1 MKNKGERLKTFSV
14 KKLLLT
20 ILCTVIVSVFI
31 GSTILFVG
39 SVPQWLQSEVITG
52 MEKGSESL
60 VEIGKSYQVGY
71 EQIEESF
78 KEDKALYGEDYPSEE
93 IFLMQLINIFSTNGI
108 MQVYSLS
115 FLIGIALGT
124 IIYIVAVQNIKEKQI
139 LIELV
144 VAFVVLFILMMLINL
159 GYETLINKAIQS
171 INPTDV
177 TYSTYIYDL
186 ESNNVLIPYIIVAAV
201 IYIGN
206 MIRQKMITN
215 KLNKQL
221 NTK

>member
-1 MKNKGERLKTFSV
+1 MKNKGERLKTFSL
-14 KKLLLT
+14 KKLLLI

-31 GSTILFVG
+31 GSTILFIG
-39 SVPQWLQSEVITG
+39 SVPQWIQSEIITG
-52 MEKGSESL
+52 MEKGSEAL
-60 VEIGKSYQVGY
+60 TEIGKSYQFTY

-78 KEDKALYGEDYPSEE
+78 KEDKALYGEDYPSEGL
-93 IFLMQLINIFSTNGI
+93 FLMQLLNIFSTNRI

-124 IIYIVAVQNIKEKQI
+124 IIYIVAVQNIKWKQI
-139 LIELV
+139 LIELA
-144 VAFVVLFILMMLINL
+144 VAFVVLFVLMMLINL
-159 GYETLINKAIQS
+159 GYETIINKAIQS
-171 INPTDV
+171 VNPTDV

-221 NTK
+221 NNK

>member
-1 MKNKGERLKTFSV
+1 MKNKGERLKTFSL

-31 GSTILFVG
+31 GSTILFIG
-39 SVPQWLQSEVITG
+39 SVPQWIQSEIITG
-52 MEKGSESL
+52 MEKGSEAL
-60 VEIGKSYQVGY
+60 TEIGKSYQFTY

-93 IFLMQLINIFSTNGI
+93 LFLMQLLNIFSTNRI

-124 IIYIVAVQNIKEKQI
+124 IIYIVAVQNIKWKQI
-139 LIELV
+139 LIELA
-144 VAFVVLFILMMLINL
+144 VAFVVLFVLMMLINL
-159 GYETLINKAIQS
+159 GYETIINKAIQS
-171 INPTDV
+171 VNPTDV

-221 NTK
+221 NNK

>member
-1 MKNKGERLKTFSV
+1 MRSTEKTFSV
-14 KKLLLT
+14 KKFLLT

-39 SVPQWLQSEVITG
+39 SVPQWIQSEVITG

-60 VEIGKSYQVGY
+60 IEIGKNYQVGY
-71 EQIEESF
+71 EQMEESF
-78 KEDKALYGEDYPSEE
+78 KEDKSLYGEDYPSEE
-93 IFLMQLINIFSTNGI
+93 LFLIQLINIFSTNRI

-124 IIYIVAVQNIKEKQI
+124 IIYIVAIQNIKGKQI
-139 LIELV
+139 FIELL
-144 VAFVVLFILMMLINL
+144 VAFVVLFLLMMIINL
-159 GYETLINKAIQS
+159 GYKTLINKAIQS
-171 INPTDV
+171 VNPTDV

-186 ESNNVLIPYIIVAAV
+186 ESNNVLIPYIIVAVV

-206 MIRQKMITN
+206 IVRQKILTN
-215 KLNKQL
+215 KLNKEL
-221 NTK
+221 NKK

>member
-1 MKNKGERLKTFSV
+1 MRNQEKTFSV
-14 KKLLLT
+14 KKFLLT

-39 SVPQWLQSEVITG
+39 SVPQWIQSEVITG
-52 MEKGSESL
+52 MEEGSESL
-60 VEIGKSYQVGY
+60 IEIGKSYQVGY

-78 KEDKALYGEDYPSEE
+78 KEDKTLYGEDYPSEE
-93 IFLMQLINIFSTNGI
+93 LFLMQLINIFSTNRI

-115 FLIGIALGT
+115 FLIGIVLGT
-124 IIYIVAVQNIKEKQI
+124 IIYIVAVQNIKGKQI

-144 VAFVVLFILMMLINL
+144 VAFVVLFVLMMLINL

-171 INPTDV
+171 VNPTDI

-186 ESNNVLIPYIIVAAV
+186 ESNNVLIPYIIIATV

-206 MIRQKMITN
+206 MVRQKVLTN
-215 KLNKQL
+215 KLNKEL
-221 NTK
+221 NKK

>member
-1 MKNKGERLKTFSV
+1 MRNQEKTFSV
-14 KKLLLT
+14 KKFLLT

-39 SVPQWLQSEVITG
+39 SVPQWIQSEVITG

-60 VEIGKSYQVGY
+60 IEIGKSYQVGY

-93 IFLMQLINIFSTNGI
+93 LFLMQLINTFSTNRI

-124 IIYIVAVQNIKEKQI
+124 IIYIVAVQNIKGKQI

-171 INPTDV
+171 VNPTDV

-186 ESNNVLIPYIIVAAV
+186 ESNNVLIPYIIIATV

-206 MIRQKMITN
+206 MVRQKVLTN
-215 KLNKQL
+215 KLNKEL
-221 NTK
+221 NKK

>member
-1 MKNKGERLKTFSV
+1 MRNQEKTFSV

-39 SVPQWLQSEVITG
+39 SVPQWIQSEVITG
-52 MEKGSESL
+52 MEEGSESL
-60 VEIGKSYQVGY
+60 IEIGKSYQVGY

-93 IFLMQLINIFSTNGI
+93 LFLTQLINIFSTNRI

-124 IIYIVAVQNIKEKQI
+124 IIYIVAIQNIKGKQI

-206 MIRQKMITN
+206 MVRQKILTN
-215 KLNKQL
+215 KLNKEL
-221 NTK
+221 NKK

>member
-1 MKNKGERLKTFSV
+1 MRSPEKTFSV
-14 KKLLLT
+14 KKFLLT

-39 SVPQWLQSEVITG
+39 SVPQWIQSEVITG

-60 VEIGKSYQVGY
+60 IEIGKSYQVGY
-71 EQIEESF
+71 EQMEESF
-78 KEDKALYGEDYPSEE
+78 KEDKSLYGEDYPSEE
-93 IFLMQLINIFSTNGI
+93 LFLIQLINIFSTNRI
-108 MQVYSLS
+108 VQVYSLS

-124 IIYIVAVQNIKEKQI
+124 IIYIVAVQNIKGKQI
-139 LIELV
+139 FIELL
-144 VAFVVLFILMMLINL
+144 VAFVVLFLLMMIINL
-159 GYETLINKAIQS
+159 GYKALINKAIQS
-171 INPTDV
+171 VNPTDV

-206 MIRQKMITN
+206 IVRQKILTN
-215 KLNKQL
+215 KLNKEL
-221 NTK
+221 NKK

>member
-1 MKNKGERLKTFSV
+1 MRNQEKTFSV
-14 KKLLLT
+14 KKFLLT

-39 SVPQWLQSEVITG
+39 SVPQWIQSEVITG

-60 VEIGKSYQVGY
+60 IEIGKSYQVGY

-93 IFLMQLINIFSTNGI
+93 LFLMQLINIFSTNRI

-124 IIYIVAVQNIKEKQI
+124 IIYIVAVQNIKGKQI

-171 INPTDV
+171 VNPTDV

-186 ESNNVLIPYIIVAAV
+186 ESNNVLIPYIIIATV

-206 MIRQKMITN
+206 MVRQKVLTN
-215 KLNKQL
+215 KLNKEL
-221 NTK
+221 NKK

>member
-1 MKNKGERLKTFSV
+1 MRNQEKTFSV
-14 KKLLLT
+14 KKFLLT

-39 SVPQWLQSEVITG
+39 SVPQWIQSEVITG
-52 MEKGSESL
+52 MEEGSESL
-60 VEIGKSYQVGY
+60 IEIGKSYQVGY

-78 KEDKALYGEDYPSEE
+78 KEDKTLYGEDYPSEE
-93 IFLMQLINIFSTNGI
+93 LFLMQLINIFSTNRI

-115 FLIGIALGT
+115 FLIGIVLGT
-124 IIYIVAVQNIKEKQI
+124 IIYIVAVQNIKGKQI

-144 VAFVVLFILMMLINL
+144 VAFVVLFVLMMLINL

-171 INPTDV
+171 VNPTDV

-186 ESNNVLIPYIIVAAV
+186 ESNNVLIPYIIIATV

-206 MIRQKMITN
+206 MVRQKVLTN
-215 KLNKQL
+215 KLNKEL
-221 NTK
+221 NKK

>member
-1 MKNKGERLKTFSV
+1 MRNQEKTFSV

-20 ILCTVIVSVFI
+20 ILCTVILSVFI

-39 SVPQWLQSEVITG
+39 SVPQWIQSEVITG
-52 MEKGSESL
+52 MEKGSEAL
-60 VEIGKSYQVGY
+60 TEIGKSYQFAY

-93 IFLMQLINIFSTNGI
+93 LFLMQLLNIFSTNRI

-124 IIYIVAVQNIKEKQI
+124 IIYIVAIQNIKWKQI
-139 LIELV
+139 LIELA
-144 VAFVVLFILMMLINL
+144 VAFVVLFLLMMLINL
-159 GYETLINKAIQS
+159 GYETIINKAIQS
-171 INPTDV
+171 VNPTEV

-201 IYIGN
+201 IYVGN
-206 MIRQKMITN
+206 MVRQKILTN
-215 KLNKQL
+215 KLNKEL
-221 NTK
+221 NKK

>member
-1 MKNKGERLKTFSV
+1 MRNQEKTFSV
-14 KKLLLT
+14 KKFLLT

-39 SVPQWLQSEVITG
+39 SVPQWIQSEVITG
-52 MEKGSESL
+52 MEEGSESL
-60 VEIGKSYQVGY
+60 IEIGKSYQVGY

-78 KEDKALYGEDYPSEE
+78 KEDKTLYGEDYPSEE
-93 IFLMQLINIFSTNGI
+93 LFLMQLINIFSTNRI

-115 FLIGIALGT
+115 FLIGIVLGT
-124 IIYIVAVQNIKEKQI
+124 IIYIVAVQNIKGKQI
-139 LIELV
+139 IIELV
-144 VAFVVLFILMMLINL
+144 VAFGIIFAIMMLINL

-171 INPTDV
+171 VNPTDI

-206 MIRQKMITN
+206 MVRQKILTN
-215 KLNKQL
+215 KLNKEL
-221 NTK
+221 NKK

>member
-1 MKNKGERLKTFSV
+1 MRNQEKTFSV

-20 ILCTVIVSVFI
+20 ILYTVILSVFI

-39 SVPQWLQSEVITG
+39 SVPQWIQSEVITG
-52 MEKGSESL
+52 MEKGSEAL
-60 VEIGKSYQVGY
+60 TEIGKSYQFAY

-93 IFLMQLINIFSTNGI
+93 LFLMQVLNIFSTNRI

-124 IIYIVAVQNIKEKQI
+124 IIYIVAIQNIKWKQI
-139 LIELV
+139 LIELA
-144 VAFVVLFILMMLINL
+144 VAFVVLFLLMMLINL
-159 GYETLINKAIQS
+159 GYETIINKAIQS
-171 INPTDV
+171 VNPTEV

-186 ESNNVLIPYIIVAAV
+186 ESNNVLIPYIIVATV
-201 IYIGN
+201 IYVGN
-206 MIRQKMITN
+206 MVRQKILIN
-215 KLNKQL
+215 KLNKEL
-221 NTK
+221 NKK

>member
-1 MKNKGERLKTFSV
+1 MRNQEKTFSV
-14 KKLLLT
+14 KKFLLT

-39 SVPQWLQSEVITG
+39 SVPQWIQSEVITG
-52 MEKGSESL
+52 MEEGSESL
-60 VEIGKSYQVGY
+60 IEIGKSYQVGY

-78 KEDKALYGEDYPSEE
+78 KEDKTLYGEDYPSEE
-93 IFLMQLINIFSTNGI
+93 LFLMQLINIFSTNRI

-115 FLIGIALGT
+115 FLIGIVLGT
-124 IIYIVAVQNIKEKQI
+124 IIYIVAVQNIKGKQI

-144 VAFVVLFILMMLINL
+144 VAFVVLFVLMMLINL

-171 INPTDV
+171 VNPTDI

-206 MIRQKMITN
+206 MVRQKILTN
-215 KLNKQL
+215 KLNKEL
-221 NTK
+221 NKK

>member
-1 MKNKGERLKTFSV
+1 MRNQEKTFSV

-31 GSTILFVG
+31 GSTILFIG
-39 SVPQWLQSEVITG
+39 SVPQWIQSEIITG
-52 MEKGSESL
+52 MEEGSEAL
-60 VEIGKSYQVGY
+60 TEIGKSYQFTY

-93 IFLMQLINIFSTNGI
+93 LFLMQLLNIFSTNRI

-124 IIYIVAVQNIKEKQI
+124 IIYIVAIQNIKWKQI
-139 LIELV
+139 LIELA
-144 VAFVVLFILMMLINL
+144 VAFVVLFVLMMLINL
-159 GYETLINKAIQS
+159 GYETIINKAIQS
-171 INPTDV
+171 VNPTDV

-206 MIRQKMITN
+206 MVRQKIITN

-221 NTK
+221 NNK

>member
-1 MKNKGERLKTFSV
+1 MRNQEKTFSV
-14 KKLLLT
+14 KKFLLT

-39 SVPQWLQSEVITG
+39 SVPQWIQSEVITG
-52 MEKGSESL
+52 MEEGSESL
-60 VEIGKSYQVGY
+60 IEIGKSYQVGY

-78 KEDKALYGEDYPSEE
+78 KEDKTLYGEDYPSEE
-93 IFLMQLINIFSTNGI
+93 LFLMQLINIFSTNRI

-124 IIYIVAVQNIKEKQI
+124 IIYIVAVQNIKGKQI

-144 VAFVVLFILMMLINL
+144 VAFVVLFVLMMLINL

-171 INPTDV
+171 VNPTDV

-186 ESNNVLIPYIIVAAV
+186 ESNNVLIPYIIIATV

-206 MIRQKMITN
+206 MVRQKVLTN
-215 KLNKQL
+215 KLNKEL
-221 NTK
+221 NKK